1 MTMVGKTGHQMA
13 DQVHFVIDDIEGQS
27 LSQDPSAFV
36 ISSAPTFGRLQP

>member
-1 MTMVGKTGHQMA
+1 MVGKTGHKIA

-27 LSQDPSAFV
+27 LFQDPSVIV